1 MKTLALTREGTDE
14 ETIRAEKIL
23 IASGTRPIIPDIKGL
38 EGTEYITSDE
48 ALRLSRLPQ
57 VLTIIGG
64 GYVGCELAHFFGS
77 LGTKINIIQRNTA
90 LVPNEDQEVSKKITE
105 IYSMKFNVYLGFETE
120 SVSRVDKNEKSVDRE
135 FYVVAKNSDGRSV
148 ELVSDQLLI
157 AVGREPNS
165 NALGVEQTGVR
176 VDEKGFIITDEYLE
190 TNVKGIF
197 ALGDVVGKYQLKHN
211 SNNEAQYAYHNI
223 LNPDKKIA
231 VDYSVM
237 PHAIFCSPQIA
248 GVGFTE
254 QELRMKTYDY
264 QKSIFHYI
272 NTAMGRAIE
281 DKEGFVKFLVDKRDR
296 RILGCHI
303 MGSNASNLIHEVLVV
318 MRAGDGNID
327 SINKTIHIHPA
338 LSEVIARAAAAA
350 SQQNT
355 A

>member
-1 MKTLALTREGTDE
+1 MKTLSLTREGTDE

-23 IASGTRPIIPDIKGL
+23 IASGTRPIIPDIKGI

-105 IYSMKFNVYLGFETE
+105 IYSMKFNVYVFETE

-165 NALGVEQTGVR
+165 NTLGVEQTGVR

-254 QELRMKTYDY
+254 QELRMKPYDY

-272 NTAMGRAIE
+272 NTAMGRAVE

-318 MRAGDGNID
+318 KRAGDGNID

-350 SQQNT
+350 ASQQNT